1 MANQERSMK
10 EILTAHGFTFKK
22 TLGQNFITD
31 PHICP
36 KMAEASGAEEGVGML
51 EIGPGIGILTKEL
64 AKRASRVVAVEL
76 DDRLLPILDETLAD
90 YENAKVIHDDAMKVD
105 LDRLVAEEFSGLRV
119 SVCAN
124 LPYYITSPVV
134 MRLLESKIPFEQI
147 TVMVQKEA
155 ADRLCA
161 RPGTR
166 DCGAVSL
173 AIAYY
178 AEAKKCFGV
187 PRGCFHPAPNV
198 DSAVIS
204 LKLHKNPPVSVKDEK
219 NLFKTVRAAFSQR
232 RKTLSNSLA
241 SSLGLPKE
249 QIISAVERVGLAP
262 TVRAENL
269 SLEEFA
275 RLSDALF
282 S

>member
-51 EIGPGIGILTKEL
+51 EIGPGIGVLTKEL

-249 QIISAVERVGLAP
+249 QIISAVEQVGLAP

>member
-36 KMAEASGAEEGVGML
+36 RMAEASGAEDGVGML
-51 EIGPGIGILTKEL
+51 EIGPGIGVLTKEL

-105 LDRLVAEEFSGLRV
+105 LDRLVAEEFAGLRV

-134 MRLLESKIPFEQI
+134 MRLLESKIPF
-147 TVMVQKEA
+147 
-155 ADRLCA
+155 
-161 RPGTR
+161 
-166 DCGAVSL
+166 
-173 AIAYY
+173 
-178 AEAKKCFGV
+178 
-187 PRGCFHPAPNV
+187 
-198 DSAVIS
+198 
-204 LKLHKNPPVSVKDEK
+204 
-219 NLFKTVRAAFSQR
+219 
-232 RKTLSNSLA
+232 
-241 SSLGLPKE
+241 
-249 QIISAVERVGLAP
+249 
-262 TVRAENL
+262 
-269 SLEEFA
+269 
-275 RLSDALF
+275 
-282 S
+282 

>member
-1 MANQERSMK
+1 MK

-36 KMAEASGAEEGVGML
+36 RMAEASGAEDGVGML
-51 EIGPGIGILTKEL
+51 EIGPGIGVLTKEL

-105 LDRLVAEEFSGLRV
+105 LDRLVAEEFAGLRV

>member
-36 KMAEASGAEEGVGML
+36 RMAEASGAEDGVGML
-51 EIGPGIGILTKEL
+51 EIGPGIGVLTKEL

-105 LDRLVAEEFSGLRV
+105 LDRLVAEEFAGLRV

-204 LKLHKNPPVSVKDEK
+204 LKLHKNPPVSVKNEK

>member
-36 KMAEASGAEEGVGML
+36 RMAEASGAEDGVGML
-51 EIGPGIGILTKEL
+51 EIGPGIGVLTKEL

-105 LDRLVAEEFSGLRV
+105 LDRLVAEEFAGLRV

-204 LKLHKNPPVSVKDEK
+204 LKLHKNPPVSVKNEK

-249 QIISAVERVGLAP
+249 QIISAIEQAGLAP

>member
-1 MANQERSMK
+1 MAKQELSMK

-36 KMAEASGAEEGVGML
+36 RMAEASGAEDGVGML
-51 EIGPGIGILTKEL
+51 EIGPGIGVLTKEL

-105 LDRLVAEEFSGLRV
+105 LDRLVAEEFAGLRV

-219 NLFKTVRAAFSQR
+219 NLFKTVRAAFAQR

-249 QIISAVERVGLAP
+249 QIISAIEQVGLMP

-275 RLSDALF
+275 KLSDALF